1 VEWDRGKNALTSGGT
16 TAALGTVG
24 HTAQIGR
31 DMIGEGV
38 GGVGWGGGW
47 VVGVVAMVSDV
58 WVLMGDKSK
67 RKCSH
72 LWRHGIG
79 WPVETLILRIVCIV
93 CVVYL
98 RVRARER
105 EREREGST

>member
-1 VEWDRGKNALTSGGT
+1 
-16 TAALGTVG
+16 
-24 HTAQIGR
+24 
-31 DMIGEGV
+31 V
-38 GGVGWGGGW
+38 GGVGWGGW

-58 WVLMGDKSK
+58 CVLIGDKSM

-72 LWRHGIG
+72 LWRHGNG

-105 EREREGST
+105 EREREGGT